1 MSCLQSQ
8 HTVLLTA
15 LQISNSIKHCPL
27 AQLANFNTIDAV
39 HNLSTAQLEELN
51 SIDIILYL
59 KKESL
64 THYSADA
71 KLSTS
76 INLISGTDTHY
87 EAPARFASQ
96 RLDSSNQ
103 AHANSQRPSGQIT
116 WTWNFLLHLR
126 AFFVNLCKITGF
138 HIKYHLSAFQADES
152 L

>member
-15 LQISNSIKHCPL
+15 CKFQTQSNNVHLHSLQISS
-27 AQLANFNTIDAV
+27 QLTL
-39 HNLSTAQLEELN
+39 LSTAQLEELN

-96 RLDSSNQ
+96 RLNSSNQ

-116 WTWNFLLHLR
+116 FLRRVLLHLR

-138 HIKYHLSAFQADES
+138 HIKYRLSAFQAHES